1 MMESSRGGGACPGVF
16 RRLVTSKSLRPSVWL
31 VFVAAFVSLSTVAA
45 AQSFTVAVG
54 VQGSPVAVAV
64 NPVTGQI
71 YVANNGSAS
80 VTVISGTSDNVVA
93 TISVGTTPSA
103 IAVDAFTN
111 TIYVA
116 NSGSGNVSVIS
127 GATNTVIATVTVGT
141 TPSAIAVDPLASIVY
156 VANSGTNNLSV
167 IPEAANAVSATVPT
181 GSNPVAVA
189 LNPQKHVIYVANK
202 GSGNVTVI
210 SGASNTVSATVTA
223 GTNPVSVAV
232 NPLTNQIYV
241 ANNGSNNVTLIA
253 GATNATATVADPN
266 AMGPVAV
273 TVNSVTGNAYVANS
287 TSNNV
292 TEIATGTNA
301 TTTIT
306 DSNATVPVA
315 VAVNP
320 TTNEIYVA
328 NSGSSNV
335 TAIAG
340 TNNATTTLTD
350 PGARAPAAIAVNS
363 VTHQVYV
370 ANSGGGS
377 VSCFNGAT
385 NGTITLT
392 DSKATQP
399 AAVALNPVNHLVFIA
414 NSGSNNVTVLS
425 GSTFGAPATLAST
438 IADTNAVHP
447 VAIAVDPVT
456 NQDYVANQ
464 TSNNV
469 TLISGSGVTTTIADP
484 NAKGPIAVAVNP
496 VTNKIYVANSTSNNV
511 TVIDGVTNAVS
522 TMSDPNALAPAAIGV
537 NPATGKVYVA
547 NGGSN
552 NVSVFDPLD
561 STVLT
566 ITDPSASRPTA
577 IAVNSVTSTIYVAN
591 FTSDN
596 VTVINGVTNQI
607 STTIDADL
615 NPIALAVNANTNVIY
630 VANSG
635 RNNVTVIN
643 GATLTVAATVAA
655 GTSPHAIAVDP
666 ATNQIYVVN
675 NGNGGTDPGS
685 ITDIDGFSVTSVTF
699 SDPNASAP
707 VALAIDPTTSQI
719 YIANSTSGNIT
730 DAAEQSIQLNEVS
743 KFQGPVNQSSNVLA
757 TETPTFMYDSTS
769 PANETL
775 DASFYQLD
783 SWTGVWTAA
792 MSTSTANQYSASINV
807 PLTPGFHI
815 GYAFGT
821 DGQEGTS
828 ANTGPQSSPLIGNIA
843 SYGFI
848 VAPPIADPSP
858 ATVNF
863 GTQIT
868 HTASAAQTVT
878 LGNPS
883 ANPLTFSYAFTGTN
897 ASDFS
902 EGPGDTCSTAGG
914 QLAANSSCTVSVI
927 FTPSTNGAESGGLTF
942 TDNSDGI
949 SGSSQTV
956 QLNGSGTAVPTF
968 TLTVAEAGSG
978 LGSVSSAPAG
988 ITCQPNCSAAF
999 NQGVPVTLTAAPGMG
1014 STFAGWSGACSGSG
1028 SCVVTMNSNQTVT
1041 ATFNL
1046 IGTTA
1051 CSASGSTI
1059 WTGGGGNS
1067 NWSNASN
1074 WSTDAVPNSATVT
1087 VCISDGHAAAAVSLD
1102 ISAEVLN
1109 LVIDS
1114 GSSLTITNNE
1124 DLNIAGGLYNAG
1136 QVILAANGNQ
1146 TNLSATGAITVTGG
1160 GSILMNVGG
1169 NGGTPVIRQD
1179 ASGSSFTNVNNTI
1192 SGQGQIG
1199 NGNVAFI
1206 NQAGGTVNANGAG
1219 RTLLL
1224 NPSSAVN
1231 SGLFE
1236 ASNQGV
1242 LQTTVTI
1249 NNAGGTITAQS
1260 ASQVQFLG
1268 GTDIQGGMLSTASGA
1283 TFLGTAAGNT
1293 AVLDGSSHGA
1303 LTNAGVYTIQN
1314 NGDAELIGSIVNT
1327 GSFQIAANGNQT
1339 NLSMSGT
1346 VTLSGAGT
1354 VVMSIGGNGG
1364 TPVIR
1369 EDPASSSLINVN
1381 NTISG
1386 VGQVGNGNL
1395 AVTNEANGKVEAT
1408 GSALLINAT
1417 QFTNQGLLE
1426 ATANGTLETATL
1438 IVNAGGNITAT
1449 GTAAAVDL
1457 LNGTRIEG
1465 GQLNE
1470 TNGAG
1475 FFGIIVSNA
1484 VILDGST
1491 QGQLINT
1498 ATFTIQN
1505 NSDAEVLGTIN
1516 NTGSFQ
1522 VAANGNQTNLSA
1534 SGPVTLTGGGLVSMT
1549 IGGNGGVPVIRQ
1561 DSSNSTL
1568 TNVNNTFAGAGQ
1580 VGNGNLAFI
1589 NQPGGVLNANSSGQ
1603 VLLMNAVHPI
1613 NQGVFEAT
1621 GGGIFQ
1627 MNVVLNNAGG
1637 LITAGSSSQVQ
1648 FMNGSGVQGGTLS
1661 SASGATFFGLVA
1673 SNSTVLDG
1681 STQGPLNNAAAFT
1694 IANNADTEVMGTIN
1708 NTGSFQIA
1716 ANGNQTNFSALGVVT
1731 LTGGGSILMTVGG
1744 NGGTPVIR
1752 QDTANSTFINVN
1764 NTISGSGQVGN
1775 GNVIFINE
1783 PGGTVDANVSGATLL
1798 FNPASPVNQGL
1809 LESAN
1814 GGILQ
1819 FNVTL
1824 NNSAGV
1830 ITAGSGSQVLFSNGA
1845 DLQGGLLNAASGA
1858 SFVGVIGSNSVV
1870 LDGSTRGPLTN
1881 QTAFTIQ
1888 NNADAE
1894 MFGTINNQ
1902 GSIIVAANGNQTNL
1916 SASGPVTLTGGGLVS
1931 MTVGGNGGT
1940 PVIRQDSGNSVLTNV
1955 NNTITGAGQVG
1966 NGNMVFVNDP
1976 AGKVIAS
1983 LSGQTLAFNAVNPI
1997 NQGILESTGGGILQ
2011 FSVTVNNSG
2020 GTINAGPSSQVLF
2033 SNGADIQGGLMSSDP
2048 AATYFGL
2055 IGGNEVVLDGTTHG
2069 TLANAA
2075 KFTVG
2080 NNGDTELM
2088 GTITNTGS
2096 LQVAANGNQTN
2107 LSMLGAVTL
2116 GGNGTVV
2123 MSIGGN
2129 GGTPVIRQDQG
2140 NSSLTNSGN
2149 SITGPGQMQLPVYLQ
2164 TAGFIQIPTGIS
2176 DSITTFNISGG
2187 DAQIDGGLTVSGG
2200 VTTSGTGVVSG
2211 AGTIGSSVANAGI
2224 TEGGDVP
2231 AAGKLTIGGSQS
2243 FVQSSGGAYEVAIGG
2258 LTGGTQYSQLAV
2270 SGTASLA
2277 GALNIRFVNGFT
2289 PSLGNSFTILTASS
2303 VSGTFSTINSPALP
2317 AGLAWSVTNNG
2328 TSVVLTAG
2336 QGSPASSTLRI
2347 TGTGTGSGTVT
2358 DDLGQI
2364 NCTITSGV
2372 ASGTCTGTYQNGAVA
2387 ILTATPS
2394 PASNFTGW
2402 STCTGTSTCSVTV
2415 SGTATEQVT
2424 FASIVPTFSISV
2436 TDLGTGTGSVT
2447 DNMGLIDCSEAKGLV
2462 SGTCMASY
2470 PSGTRVTLTENAT
2483 APTTFGGWGNACAS
2497 SAGAQTCVLTV
2508 SSALA
2513 VSANFVPP
2521 PTSIN
2526 VTFNPGSNVTQIAA
2540 FDCPSNP
2547 NPTPANPCT
2556 DANAHAL
2563 QLAIPSVGTGFTVT
2577 VTATEVPPTLADGL
2591 CETGNTVLNDFDCR
2605 FATFFNYGA
2614 DSNGNTIV
2622 PLCYP
2627 YANGNCVHYDVY
2639 SGTPGTEP
2647 NPSFYSGGVNWT
2659 VTWNNDTFTPPSRY
2673 TGSTPQLY
2681 DDPDYAVTP
2690 SSAVGTICT
2699 QPMTI
2704 NGAPQTYACQFEF
2717 DITTF
2722 FNPTEPVDAGIGG
2735 TTKQLNDVVVAF
2747 PPNTAGQLKVT
2758 STPDAA
2764 TTNAGAPIGITIT
2777 VSNAGPGVED
2787 NVALNDPLP
2796 AGTGVSWSI
2805 SPAYSGP
2812 GTCSI
2817 AGAVGSQVLT
2827 CSFGNLASGASASL
2841 HIASASAGA
2850 GTYVNA
2856 ATVTVNNQQFLSIA
2870 TITVAQVAPVFSGL
2884 TPSQSISAGTTS
2896 ILLSGTISAVGPV
2909 YPATGETVSVTIN
2922 GSAHPA
2928 TIGANGAFTAVFPTS
2943 AIPASATPYTITY
2956 NYAGDANL
2964 TPATNTSTTLT
2975 VNAVVGSVTLTIT
2988 EMGTGTGAVTDN
3000 TSQID
3005 CSEANGIVTGTCSAS
3020 YPTGTQV
3027 QLTANATSPSTFG
3040 GWTNACAVDGTST
3053 SCGLKLTS
3061 SVTATANFLP
3071 APQNVTF
3078 NFTPGTNVT
3087 QQGIFSCPS
3096 NPNPTPTNPC
3106 TDQNAHTLQLQLPQV
3121 NTPFTIT
3128 LTATEVPPNQG
3139 TGLCKSGDTVLNDF
3153 NCRFTTFFDYG
3164 LDGSG
3169 DTIVPLC
3176 YPYANGNC
3184 VHYAVYSGTP
3194 GTEPNPSFYS
3204 GPVGWTITWNND
3216 TFVPSSFWA
3225 GSTPQLYD
3233 DPDYAVTPTSAIGS
3247 VCTQPMTINGVAQT
3261 YSCQFEFD
3269 ITTFFN
3275 PTAPVDAGI
3284 GGTTKQL
3291 NDVVVAFPP
3300 TTTGAGQLAST
3311 STSSST
3317 APGSPIS
3324 FTIAVSNAGPGTEN
3338 GVTLND
3344 PLPDVSSS
3352 NWTFSPAYSG
3362 PGTCSITGAAGA
3374 QTLSCTFGNLA
3385 AGTKFSIGVT
3395 NPTAAAGS
3403 YTNTATITAGNEQVL
3418 SISSATILASG
3429 SSFSALT
3436 PSQSIVF
3443 GTATVTLSGVISA
3456 PGPLYPPTTETVS
3469 VTINGVAKTAPIGAS
3484 GAFTLAYPA
3493 ATIPATATPYTVTY
3507 SYAGDSTFAAATNS
3521 ATTLT
3526 VTPASQTIT
3535 FTGGPAAAAYGST
3548 FGVSAT
3554 ASSGLTVTITA
3565 SGACTISG
3573 GAGSGTVTMTSG
3585 TGNCVVTANQAGN
3598 SNFSAAPPK
3607 SSSTTAQTASSTTV
3621 ISSNSPNPS
3630 TTGQAVAIGVKVT
3643 GAGTPTGSV
3652 HVNAS
3657 TGEACTATL
3666 ASGAGTCSITFTT
3679 TGPRTLTA
3687 VYSGDGNFNGG
3698 TSAGVTQT
3706 VNAAATSTL
3715 KISPSSVNFGNV
3727 YVGLL
3732 SIQFVTLTNSS
3743 TTPIAINKIAI
3754 SGSGE
3759 TPREFVAVPLCPPTL
3774 AAKSS
3779 CIVLVSFIPS
3789 HDQTTAQSASLV
3801 ITDSAAGSPQSVP
3814 LSGTPINP
3822 QASLRPLVLNF
3833 ASQKVGSTS
3842 TAQTITLE
3850 NTGTTP
3856 LTLGTISINGNFALA
3871 SGTTCAKGGTVN
3883 PSAACIIK
3891 VAFVPRSKGKVSGS
3905 AIVTDNALISPQIAI
3920 LSGTGD

>member
-1 MMESSRGGGACPGVF
+1 MESSRGGSACPGVF
-16 RRLVTSKSLRPSVWL
+16 RRLVTLKSLRPSIWL
-31 VFVAAFVSLSTVAA
+31 AFAA
-45 AQSFTVAVG
+45 ALVSFPAVLSAQNFTV
-54 VQGSPVAVAV
+54 SIAVAGTPGAIAV
-64 NPVTGQI
+64 DPVTGQI
-71 YVANNGSAS
+71 YVANAGSGS
-80 VTVISGTSDNVVA
+80 VSVIAGSTEAVVA
-93 TISVGTTPSA
+93 TIPVGTTPTA
-103 IAVDAFTN
+103 IAVDSLTN

-116 NSGSGNVSVIS
+116 NSGSGNVSVIN
-127 GATNTVIATVTVGT
+127 GATNTVVATVTVGT
-141 TPSAIAVDPLASIVY
+141 SPSAIAVDPLASVVY

-167 IPEAANAVSATVPT
+167 IPEATNAVSATVPT
-181 GSNPVAVA
+181 GTNPVAVA
-189 LNPQKHVIYVANK
+189 VNPQKHMIYVANK
-202 GSGNVTVI
+202 GSGSVSVI
-210 SGASNTVSATVTA
+210 SGASNAVSATVAA

-253 GATNATATVADPN
+253 GATNATTTVADPN
-266 AMGPVAV
+266 ALGPVAV
-273 TVNSVTGNAYVANS
+273 AVNSVTGNAYVANS
-287 TSNNV
+287 ASNNV

-306 DSNATVPVA
+306 DPHATAPSAVAVNLTTNQIYVANGGSNDITAITGTSNVTTTLSDPGARNPAAIAVNPATHQVYAANAGSNSVSGFNGATNATTTLTDSRAVQPVA

-320 TTNEIYVA
+320 
-328 NSGSSNV
+328 
-335 TAIAG
+335 
-340 TNNATTTLTD
+340 
-350 PGARAPAAIAVNS
+350 
-363 VTHQVYV
+363 
-370 ANSGGGS
+370 
-377 VSCFNGAT
+377 
-385 NGTITLT
+385 
-392 DSKATQP
+392 
-399 AAVALNPVNHLVFIA
+399 VNHLVFVA
-414 NSGSNNVTVLS
+414 NSTSNNVTVLN
-425 GSTFGAPATLAST
+425 GSLFGAPATVAGT
-438 IADTNAVHP
+438 IADPSAVDP
-447 VAIAVDPVT
+447 VAVAVDPVT
-456 NQDYVANQ
+456 NQDYVANRN
-464 TSNNV
+464 SNNV
-469 TLISGSGVTTTIADP
+469 TLISTSGVITTITDP
-484 NAKGPIAVAVNP
+484 NAKAPVAVAVNP

-522 TMSDPNALAPAAIGV
+522 TISDPNALGPAAIAV

-547 NGGSN
+547 NSGSN
-552 NVSVFDPLD
+552 NVSVFDPLN

-566 ITDPSASRPTA
+566 ITDPAANRPV
-577 IAVNSVTSTIYVAN
+577 AVVVNPVTDTVYVAN

-596 VTVINGVTNQI
+596 VSVINGATNQI
-607 STTIDADL
+607 TMTIDADL
-615 NPIALAVNANTNVIY
+615 NPIALDVNANTNLIY

-643 GATLTVAATVAA
+643 GATLTVAATVGA
-655 GTSPHAIAVDP
+655 GTAPHAIAVDP

-675 NGNGGTDPGS
+675 NGNGGSDPGS
-685 ITDIDGFSVTSVTF
+685 MTDIDGISLTSVTF

-719 YIANSTSGNIT
+719 YITNSSSGNVT
-730 DAAEQSIQLNEVS
+730 DAAEQSIQVNEVS
-743 KFQGPVNQSSNVLA
+743 NFQGPVNQSSNVLA
-757 TETPTFMYDSTS
+757 TETPTFIYDSMS

-783 SWTGVWTAA
+783 SWSGAWTAA
-792 MSTSTANQYSASINV
+792 MPTGTASQYSAAVTS
-807 PLTPGFHI
+807 PLTPGFHL

-821 DGQEGTS
+821 DGEEGTS
-828 ANTGPQSSPLIGNIA
+828 PNTGPQSSPLIGNIA
-843 SYGFI
+843 AYGFI

-858 ATVNF
+858 ASMNF
-863 GTQIT
+863 GTQTT
-868 HTASAAQTVT
+868 HTASAAQTVK
-878 LGNPS
+878 LANPS
-883 ANPLTFSYAFTGTN
+883 ANPLAFTYAFTGTN
-897 ASDFS
+897 ASDFT
-902 EGPGDTCSTAGG
+902 EGPGDTCGTDGG
-914 QLAANSSCTVSVI
+914 QLPANSICTVSVV
-927 FTPSTNGAESGGLTF
+927 FTPSTNGSEGGGLTF
-942 TDNSDGI
+942 SDNSNGI

-956 QLNGSGTAVPTF
+956 QLTGSGSAVPTF
-968 TLTVAEAGSG
+968 TLSVAEAGSG
-978 LGSVSSAPAG
+978 LGSVSSTPTG
-988 ITCQPNCSAAF
+988 INCQPNCSSAF
-999 NQGVPVTLTAAPGMG
+999 NQGASVTLTATPLAG
-1014 STFAGWSGACSGSG
+1014 STFAGWSGACTGTG
-1028 SCVVTMNSNQTVT
+1028 SCIVNMNSNQTVT

-1051 CSASGSTI
+1051 CNASGATI

-1074 WSTDAVPNSATVT
+1074 WSTGAVPNSATVT
-1087 VCISDGHAAAAVSLD
+1087 VCISDGHAAAAVNLD
-1102 ISAEVLN
+1102 VSAEAGT

-1114 GSSLTITNNE
+1114 GSSLTISNNL
-1124 DLNIAGGLYNAG
+1124 DLEIAGSLYNAG
-1136 QVILAANGNQ
+1136 QLIVAANGNQ
-1146 TNLSATGAITVTGG
+1146 TNLSASGAITVAGG

-1179 ASGSSFTNVNNTI
+1179 TSGSTFTNVNNTI
-1192 SGQGQIG
+1192 SGRGQIG

-1206 NQAGGTVNANGAG
+1206 NQAGGTVNANSAG
-1219 RTLLL
+1219 STLLL

-1242 LQTTVTI
+1242 LQADVTI
-1249 NNAGGTITAQS
+1249 NNAGGTITALS
-1260 ASQVQFLG
+1260 GSQVGFLNSA
-1268 GTDIQGGMLSTASGA
+1268 DIQGGTLSTASGA
-1283 TFLGTAAGNT
+1283 TFLGTTGNNT
-1293 AVLDGSSHGA
+1293 VVLDGSTHGA

-1314 NGDAELIGSIVNT
+1314 NGDTELIGSIINT

-1346 VTLSGAGT
+1346 VTLSGGGT
-1354 VVMSIGGNGG
+1354 VVMSVGGNGG

-1369 EDPASSSLINVN
+1369 QDPASSSLINVN
-1381 NTISG
+1381 NTIAG
-1386 VGQVGNGNL
+1386 VGQIGNGSL

-1426 ATANGTLETATL
+1426 AAANGTLETDTL
-1438 IVNAGGNITAT
+1438 IVNAGGNLTAT

-1470 TNGAG
+1470 SNGAG
-1475 FFGIIVSNA
+1475 FFGVISGNTA
-1484 VILDGST
+1484 VLDGST

-1505 NSDAEVLGTIN
+1505 NADAEVLGTIS

-1534 SGPVTLTGGGLVSMT
+1534 SGPVTLTGGGLVAMT
-1549 IGGNGGVPVIRQ
+1549 VGGNGGIPVIRQ
-1561 DSSNSTL
+1561 DSANSTL

-1589 NQPGGVLNANSSGQ
+1589 NQPGGVLNANSAGQ
-1603 VLLMNAVHPI
+1603 TMLMNAVHPV

-1621 GGGIFQ
+1621 GGGIFE

-1637 LITAGSSSQVQ
+1637 LITAAGSSQVQ
-1648 FMNGSGVQGGTLS
+1648 FVNGSDVQGGTLS
-1661 SASGATFFGLVA
+1661 SSSGAAFFGVVG
-1673 SNSTVLDG
+1673 SNGVVLDG

-1694 IANNADTEVMGTIN
+1694 IANNGDAELIGTIN

-1716 ANGNQTNFSALGVVT
+1716 ANGNQTNLGASGAVT
-1731 LTGGGSILMTVGG
+1731 LTGGGSILMTIGG

-1752 QDTANSTFINVN
+1752 ADVGGASFINVN
-1764 NTISGSGQVGN
+1764 NAISGAGQVGN

-1783 PGGTVDANVSGATLL
+1783 PGGTVDANLSGATLL
-1798 FNPASPVNQGL
+1798 FNAVNPVNQGL
-1809 LESAN
+1809 LKSAN

-1819 FNVTL
+1819 FDVTL

-1830 ITAGSGSQVLFSNGA
+1830 ITAGPGSQVLFSNGA
-1845 DLQGGLLNAASGA
+1845 DIQGGLLSSDPAATNFGL
-1858 SFVGVIGSNSVV
+1858 IGSNEVV

-1881 QTAFTIQ
+1881 QASFTIQ

-1894 MFGTINNQ
+1894 IFGTIVNT
-1902 GSIIVAANGNQTNL
+1902 GSIQVAANGNQTNL
-1916 SASGPVTLTGGGLVS
+1916 SAIGLVTLTGGGLVS
-1931 MTVGGNGGT
+1931 MTIGGNGGT
-1940 PVIRQDSGNSVLTNV
+1940 PVIRQDSGGSLLTNV
-1955 NNTITGAGQVG
+1955 NNTFSGAGQVG
-1966 NGNMVFVNDP
+1966 NGNLVFVNDP

-1983 LSGQTLAFNAVNPI
+1983 ISGKTLLFNPVNPV

-2011 FSVTVNNSG
+2011 FDVTVNNSG
-2020 GTINAGPSSQVLF
+2020 GTISAGPSSQVLF
-2033 SNGADIQGGLMSSDP
+2033 SNGADIQGGLLSSDP
-2048 AATYFGL
+2048 TATNFGL

-2069 TLANAA
+2069 TLVNAA

-2088 GTITNTGS
+2088 GAITNTGS
-2096 LQVAANGNQTN
+2096 IQVGANGNQTN

-2129 GGTPVIRQDQG
+2129 GGTPVIRQNTG
-2140 NSSLTNSGN
+2140 GSSLTNSGN
-2149 SITGPGQMQLPVYLQ
+2149 SITGPGQMQLPVYMQ

-2176 DSITTFNISGG
+2176 DSITTFSIGGG
-2187 DAQIDGGLTVSGG
+2187 DAQIDGSLTVSGG
-2200 VTTSGTGVVSG
+2200 VATSGAGVVSG
-2211 AGTIGSSVANAGI
+2211 AGTIASSVANGGI

-2231 AAGKLTIGGSQS
+2231 GAGKLTIGSSQT
-2243 FVQSSGGAYEVAIGG
+2243 FVQSSAGAYEVALGG
-2258 LTGGTQYSQLAV
+2258 LTAGTYSQLAV
-2270 SGTASLA
+2270 GGSASLA
-2277 GALNIRFVNGFT
+2277 GALNVRFVNGFA

-2303 VSGTFSTINSPALP
+2303 VSGTFSMINSPALP
-2317 AGLAWSVTNNG
+2317 AGLAWSVAYNA

-2336 QGSPASSTLRI
+2336 QGSPANSTLRI
-2347 TGTGTGSGTVT
+2347 TGTGTGSGTIT

-2364 NCTITSGV
+2364 NCTVTSGV

-2387 ILTATPS
+2387 ILSATPNA
-2394 PASNFTGW
+2394 ASNFTGW
-2402 STCTGTSTCSVTV
+2402 STCAGTSTCNVTV
-2415 SGTATEQVT
+2415 SGTATEQVS

-2447 DNMGLIDCSEAKGLV
+2447 DNTGLIDCSEASGLV
-2462 SGTCMASY
+2462 TGTCMASY
-2470 PSGTRVTLTENAT
+2470 PSGTQVTLTENAS

-2526 VTFNPGSNVTQIAA
+2526 VTFNPGSNVTQMAA

-2563 QLAIPSVGTGFTVT
+2563 QLAIPTVGTGFTVT

-2647 NPSFYSGGVNWT
+2647 NSSFYGGGVNWK

-2690 SSAVGTICT
+2690 TSAVGTVCT

-2704 NGAPQTYACQFEF
+2704 NGAPQSYACQFEF

-2747 PPNTAGQLKVT
+2747 PPNTAGQLNVT

-2764 TTNAGAPIGITIT
+2764 TTNAGAPIGITIA

-2812 GTCSI
+2812 GTCAI
-2817 AGAVGSQVLT
+2817 AGAIGSQVLT
-2827 CSFGNLASGASASL
+2827 CSFGTLESGANASL
-2841 HIASASAGA
+2841 HITSASAGA

-2870 TITVAQVAPVFSGL
+2870 TITVGQVAPVFSGL
-2884 TPSQSISAGTTS
+2884 TPSQSISAGTAAVS
-2896 ILLSGTISAVGPV
+2896 LSGTLSATGPV
-2909 YPATGETVSVTIN
+2909 YPASGETVSVTIN
-2922 GSAHPA
+2922 GSAQPA
-2928 TIGANGAFTAVFPTS
+2928 TIGANGAFTVAFPTS
-2943 AIPASATPYTITY
+2943 TIPASATPYTITY

-2964 TPATNTSTTLT
+2964 TSVTNTSTTLT

-2988 EMGTGTGAVTDN
+2988 ELGTGTGAVTDDAGK
-3000 TSQID
+3000 ID

-3027 QLTANATSPSTFG
+3027 LLTANPTAPSTFG
-3040 GWTNACAVDGTST
+3040 GWTNACAVDGTGA
-3053 SCGLKLTS
+3053 SCGLTLTS
-3061 SVTATANFLP
+3061 SATATANFLP
-3071 APQNVTF
+3071 PPQNVTF
-3078 NFTPGTNVT
+3078 NFNPGTNVT

-3106 TDQNAHTLQLQLPQV
+3106 TDSNAHTLGLQLPQV

-3139 TGLCKSGDTVLNDF
+3139 TGLCKPGDTVLNDF

-3194 GTEPNPSFYS
+3194 GTEPNPSFYT
-3204 GPVGWTITWNND
+3204 GPVAWTITWNND
-3216 TFVPSSFWA
+3216 TFVPTSFWA

-3233 DPDYAVTPTSAIGS
+3233 DPDYAATPTSAVGS
-3247 VCTQPMTINGVAQT
+3247 VCTQPMTINGVAQI

-3338 GVTLND
+3338 SVTLND

-3352 NWTFSPAYSG
+3352 NWIFSPAYSG
-3362 PGTCSITGAAGA
+3362 PGTCSIGGAAGA

-3385 AGTKFSIGVT
+3385 AGTSFRVEVT
-3395 NPTAAAGS
+3395 NPTPGAGT
-3403 YTNTATITAGNEQVL
+3403 YTNTATITAANQQIL
-3418 SISSATILASG
+3418 SITSATISATTT
-3429 SSFSALT
+3429 SFSGLS
-3436 PSQSIVF
+3436 PSPSIAF

-3456 PGPLYPPTTETVS
+3456 PGPLYPPITEKVS
-3469 VTINGVAKTAPIGAS
+3469 VSINGSSQTAPIGANGTFS
-3484 GAFTLAYPA
+3484 LAFPA
-3493 ATIPATATPYTVTY
+3493 ATIPASATPYTITY
-3507 SYAGDSTFAAATNS
+3507 SYAGDTQFASATNT

-3526 VTPASQTIT
+3526 VTPAGQTIT
-3535 FTGGPAAAAYGST
+3535 FTGGPATAAYGST

-3573 GAGSGTVTMTSG
+3573 GRGSGTVTMTSG
-3585 TGNCVVTANQAGN
+3585 TGTCVVAANQAGN
-3598 SNFSAAPPK
+3598 SNYAAA
-3607 SSSTTAQTASSTTV
+3607 SQQTSSTAALKASSTTT
-3621 ISSNSPNPS
+3621 ISSNSPNPA
-3630 TTGQAVAIGVKVT
+3630 TTGQAVAIAVKVT
-3643 GAGTPTGSV
+3643 GTGTPTGSV
-3652 HVNAS
+3652 QIKAS
-3657 TGEACTATL
+3657 TGETCTATV

-3679 TGPRTLTA
+3679 AGPRTLQA
-3687 VYSGDGNFNGG
+3687 VYSGDSNFNGS
-3698 TSAGVTQT
+3698 TSVGVTQT

-3732 SIQFVTLTNSS
+3732 GIQFVTLTNSGA
-3743 TTPIAINKIAI
+3743 TPISINKIAI

-3759 TPREFVAVPLCPPTL
+3759 TPREFLALPLCPPTL
-3774 AAKSS
+3774 AAKFS
-3779 CIVLVSFIPS
+3779 CIVLVTFIPS
-3789 HDQTTAQSASLV
+3789 HDQTATQSASLV
-3801 ITDSAAGSPQSVP
+3801 ISDSAAGSPQSVP

-3822 QASLRPLVLNF
+3822 QASLSPFVLNF
-3833 ASQKVGSTS
+3833 APQKVGSTS
-3842 TAQTITLE
+3842 AAQTITVE

-3856 LTLGTISINGNFALA
+3856 LTLGTISINGNFTLA
-3871 SGTTCAKGGTVN
+3871 AGTTCAKGGTVN
-3883 PSAACIIK
+3883 PSTACIIH
-3891 VAFVPRSKGKVSGS
+3891 VAFAPKSKGRANGS
-3905 AIVTDNALISPQIAI
+3905 VIVNDNALISPQVAI

>member
-1 MMESSRGGGACPGVF
+1 MMETSRGGCACPGVF
-16 RRLVTSKSLRPSVWL
+16 RRLVISNSLRAGTWL
-31 VFVAAFVSLSTVAA
+31 ALVAAFVSLSTVAA

-54 VQGSPVAVAV
+54 VQGTPVAVAL
-64 NPVTGQI
+64 NPITGQI
-71 YVANNGSAS
+71 YVANNGSAT
-80 VTVISGTSDNVVA
+80 VTVISGATESVVA
-93 TISVGTTPSA
+93 TIPVGTTPSA
-103 IAVDAFTN
+103 IAVDALTN

-127 GATNTVIATVTVGT
+127 GATNAVIATVAVGT
-141 TPSAIAVDPLASIVY
+141 TPSALAVDPLASIVY

-167 IPEAANAVSATVPT
+167 IPEATNAVSATVTT
-181 GSNPVAVA
+181 GTNPVAVA
-189 LNPQKHVIYVANK
+189 VNPQKHVIYVANK

-241 ANNGSNNVTLIA
+241 ANNGSNSVTLIA
-253 GATNATATVADPN
+253 GATNATTTVADPN
-266 AMGPVAV
+266 AMGLVAV
-273 TVNSVTGNAYVANS
+273 TVNSVTGNVYVANS

-301 TTTIT
+301 TTTIA
-306 DSNATVPVA
+306 DPNATAPSA

-320 TTNEIYVA
+320 TTNQIYVA

-335 TAIAG
+335 TAISG
-340 TNNATTTLTD
+340 SNNAIITLSD
-350 PGARAPAAIAVNS
+350 PSARTPAAIAVNPA
-363 VTHQVYV
+363 THQIYA
-370 ANSGGGS
+370 ANSGS
-377 VSCFNGAT
+377 ATLSCFNGAT
-385 NGTITLT
+385 NSTTTVT
-392 DSKATQP
+392 DSKAVQP
-399 AAVALNPVNHLVFIA
+399 AAVAVNPVNHQVFVA
-414 NSGSNNVTVLS
+414 NSASNNVTVLS
-425 GSTFGAPATLAST
+425 GSLFGASAAVART
-438 IADTNAVHP
+438 IADANAVHP
-447 VAIAVDPVT
+447 AAVVVNPVT
-456 NQDYVANQ
+456 NQEYVANQ
-464 TSNNV
+464 NSNNV
-469 TLISGSGVTTTIADP
+469 TLISTSGATTTISDP
-484 NAKGPIAVAVNP
+484 NAKSPVALAVNP
-496 VTNKIYVANSTSNNV
+496 VANKIYVANSTSNNV
-511 TVIDGVTNAVS
+511 TVIDGATNTVS
-522 TMSDPNALAPAAIGV
+522 TISDPNALAPAAIAV

-552 NVSVFDPLD
+552 NISVFDPLD

-566 ITDPSASRPTA
+566 ISDPSASRPTA
-577 IAVNSVTSTIYVAN
+577 VAVNSTTNTVYVAN

-596 VTVINGVTNQI
+596 VTVINGTTNQI

-615 NPIALAVNANTNVIY
+615 NPIALDVNANTNVIY

-643 GATLTVAATVAA
+643 GATLTAAATVTA
-655 GTSPHAIAVDP
+655 GTSPHAIAVDA

-685 ITDIDGFSVTSVTF
+685 ITDIDGFSLTSVTF
-699 SDPNASAP
+699 GDPNASAP

-719 YIANSTSGNIT
+719 YIANNTSGNIT
-730 DAAEQSIQLNEVS
+730 DAAEQSIQQNEVS
-743 KFQGPVNQSSNVLA
+743 NFQGPVNQSSNILA
-757 TETPTFMYDSTS
+757 TETPTIIYNSTS

-783 SWTGVWTAA
+783 SWAGAWIAA
-792 MSTSTANQYSASINV
+792 MSTSTANQYSAAVTV
-807 PLTPGFHI
+807 PLAPGFHM
-815 GYAFGT
+815 GYAFGA
-821 DGQEGTS
+821 DGEEGTS
-828 ANTGPQSSPLIGNIA
+828 VNAGPQSSPLIGNTA
-843 SYGFI
+843 SYGFV

-858 ATVNF
+858 ANVNF
-863 GTQIT
+863 GAQIT
-868 HTASAAQTVT
+868 HTASAAQTVK

-883 ANPLTFSYAFTGTN
+883 ANPLAFTYTFSGTN

-914 QLAANSSCTVSVI
+914 QLAANASCTVLVV
-927 FTPSTNGAESGGLTF
+927 FTPSTNGAETAALTF

-949 SGSSQTV
+949 SGSPQSV
-956 QLNGSGTAVPTF
+956 GLSGSGSAVPTF
-968 TLTVAEAGSG
+968 TLSVGQAGSG
-978 LGSVSSAPAG
+978 LGSVSSTPAG
-988 ITCQPNCSAAF
+988 ISCQPNCSAAF
-999 NQGVPVTLTAAPGMG
+999 NQGTAVTLTAAPTAG
-1014 STFAGWSGACSGSG
+1014 STFAGWSGACTGNG
-1028 SCVVTMNSNQTVT
+1028 SCVVTMNSSQTVT

-1046 IGTTA
+1046 TGSTA
-1051 CSASGSTI
+1051 CIVAGSVI
-1059 WTGGGGNS
+1059 WTGGASGSWNTGS
-1067 NWSNASN
+1067 NWSGG
-1074 WSTDAVPNSATVT
+1074 TVPNGAGVNVCINDGNTTPSAVT
-1087 VCISDGHAAAAVSLD
+1087 VNSNITIGSLT
-1102 ISAEVLN
+1102 
-1109 LVIDS
+1109 IDS
-1114 GSSLTITNNE
+1114 GSSLTIANNV
-1124 DLNIAGGLYNAG
+1124 DFGVSGNIYNAG
-1136 QVILAANGNQ
+1136 QIIVNA
-1146 TNLSATGAITVTGG
+1146 
-1160 GSILMNVGG
+1160 GG
-1169 NGGTPVIRQD
+1169 NGTAFSMNGTVTLSGHGTVSLTNGNAWLRQD
-1179 ASGSSFTNVNNTI
+1179 TGSSTLINVNNSFT
-1192 SGQGQIG
+1192 GGGQIG
-1199 NGNVAFI
+1199 NNGLTFI
-1206 NQAGGTVNANGAG
+1206 NQAGGTLNAN
-1219 RTLLL
+1219 
-1224 NPSSAVN
+1224 SSAN
-1231 SGLFE
+1231 PMLF
-1236 ASNQGV
+1236 N
-1242 LQTTVTI
+1242 
-1249 NNAGGTITAQS
+1249 
-1260 ASQVQFLG
+1260 
-1268 GTDIQGGMLSTASGA
+1268 ASGA
-1283 TFLGTAAGNT
+1283 
-1293 AVLDGSSHGA
+1293 
-1303 LTNAGVYTIQN
+1303 
-1314 NGDAELIGSIVNT
+1314 
-1327 GSFQIAANGNQT
+1327 
-1339 NLSMSGT
+1339 
-1346 VTLSGAGT
+1346 
-1354 VVMSIGGNGG
+1354 
-1364 TPVIR
+1364 
-1369 EDPASSSLINVN
+1369 
-1381 NTISG
+1381 
-1386 VGQVGNGNL
+1386 
-1395 AVTNEANGKVEAT
+1395 K
-1408 GSALLINAT
+1408 
-1417 QFTNQGLLE
+1417 NQGLLE
-1426 ATANGTLETATL
+1426 ATSGGVLQITVTINDAAGTITAANGSSVQLMNGTGIQGGTLTSGTAAGTFFGTTASTVVLDGSTEGPLTNTAVYTLANNTDTQILGTIVNSGTIAISAGGNGTPLSVVGSATLTGGGSVTMTNGNAVIREDSGNSTLTNVNNAILGSGQIGNNGLTFINQTAGVVNANSSGNVLLINAAGVVNQGLFEAQAGGTLQTNVTVNNYHANITASGAGSQVQFLNGTRIEGGTLNLTNGAAFLGTEQSTVVLDGSTQGPLTNNALYTLTNNSDTQVLGTINNTNSMLVNAGANGTALSAIAPVILTGGGNVTLTNGNALIRQDAGNASLTNVNNTIEGAGQVGNNGLTFINQPGGVLDANVNTAGSAMLMNAAGAVNQGNFEATAGGTL
-1438 IVNAGGNITAT
+1438 QIDVTVDNAGGLIN
-1449 GTAAAVDL
+1449 AAAGSQVQL

-1465 GQLNE
+1465 G
-1470 TNGAG
+1470 TMASGTG
-1475 FFGIIVSNA
+1475 TGTFFGTVNST
-1484 VILDGST
+1484 VVLDGNT
-1491 QGQLINT
+1491 QGPLNNEAFYT
-1498 ATFTIQN
+1498 LDN
-1505 NSDAEVLGTIN
+1505 NSDTQLLGTIN
-1516 NTGSFQ
+1516 NTNSFLIN
-1522 VAANGNQTNLSA
+1522 AGANGTAMSMVGA
-1534 SGPVTLTGGGLVSMT
+1534 VTLTGGGSITLTDS
-1549 IGGNGGVPVIRQ
+1549 NAWIRQ
-1561 DSSNSTL
+1561 DAAASSL
-1568 TNVNNTFAGAGQ
+1568 TNVNNTIVGSGQVGNNGLTVINDPTGTIDANSSGNTLLFNASSAVNEGTLESTAGGILEINVAVVNQNANITASGAGSAVQLANGARIEGGTMNTLNGATAFGTVASTVVLDGSTHGPLMNAAAYTLNNNTDTQVLGTLNNTNSILINAGANGTALSMLGAVTLTGGGTITMTGGNAWIRQDTGGSSLTNVNNTIVGAGQ
-1580 VGNGNLAFI
+1580 VGNGNLTVI
-1589 NQPGGVLNANSSGQ
+1589 NQV
-1603 VLLMNAVHPI
+1603 
-1613 NQGVFEAT
+1613 
-1621 GGGIFQ
+1621 
-1627 MNVVLNNAGG
+1627 
-1637 LITAGSSSQVQ
+1637 
-1648 FMNGSGVQGGTLS
+1648 GGTIN
-1661 SASGATFFGLVA
+1661 ASGA
-1673 SNSTVLDG
+1673 S
-1681 STQGPLNNAAAFT
+1681 
-1694 IANNADTEVMGTIN
+1694 
-1708 NTGSFQIA
+1708 
-1716 ANGNQTNFSALGVVT
+1716 
-1731 LTGGGSILMTVGG
+1731 
-1744 NGGTPVIR
+1744 
-1752 QDTANSTFINVN
+1752 
-1764 NTISGSGQVGN
+1764 NTI
-1775 GNVIFINE
+1775 
-1783 PGGTVDANVSGATLL
+1783 L
-1798 FNPASPVNQGL
+1798 FNAVGAVNQGL
-1809 LESAN
+1809 LEATS
-1814 GGILQ
+1814 GGTLS
-1819 FNVTL
+1819 FDVTV
-1824 NNSAGV
+1824 NNASGTISAG
-1830 ITAGSGSQVLFSNGA
+1830 AGSSVQFGNGT
-1845 DLQGGLLNAASGA
+1845 DIQGGTLTSSSAPSTFFGTTAST
-1858 SFVGVIGSNSVV
+1858 VV
-1870 LDGSTRGPLTN
+1870 LDGSTHGGLTN
-1881 QTAFTIQ
+1881 AAAYTLNNNTDTQLLGAVNNTSTFLINAGANATA
-1888 NNADAE
+1888 
-1894 MFGTINNQ
+1894 
-1902 GSIIVAANGNQTNL
+1902 L
-1916 SASGPVTLTGGGLVS
+1916 SMVGGVTLTGAG
-1931 MTVGGNGGT
+1931 TVTMSNGNAL
-1940 PVIRQDSGNSVLTNV
+1940 IRQDSG
-1955 NNTITGAGQVG
+1955 G
-1966 NGNMVFVNDP
+1966 
-1976 AGKVIAS
+1976 
-1983 LSGQTLAFNAVNPI
+1983 
-1997 NQGILESTGGGILQ
+1997 
-2011 FSVTVNNSG
+2011 
-2020 GTINAGPSSQVLF
+2020 
-2033 SNGADIQGGLMSSDP
+2033 
-2048 AATYFGL
+2048 
-2055 IGGNEVVLDGTTHG
+2055 
-2069 TLANAA
+2069 
-2075 KFTVG
+2075 
-2080 NNGDTELM
+2080 
-2088 GTITNTGS
+2088 
-2096 LQVAANGNQTN
+2096 
-2107 LSMLGAVTL
+2107 
-2116 GGNGTVV
+2116 
-2123 MSIGGN
+2123 
-2129 GGTPVIRQDQG
+2129 
-2140 NSSLTNSGN
+2140 SSLTNSGN
-2149 SITGPGQMQLPVYLQ
+2149 SISGPGQIQLPVYMQ
-2164 TAGFIQIPTGIS
+2164 TAGFIQIPAGIS

-2224 TEGGDVP
+2224 AEGGDVP
-2231 AAGKLTIGGSQS
+2231 AAGKLTIGSSQS

-2258 LTGGTQYSQLAV
+2258 LTAGTQYSQLAV
-2270 SGTASLA
+2270 GGSASLA
-2277 GALNIRFVNGFT
+2277 GALNVRFVNGFT

-2347 TGTGTGSGTVT
+2347 TGTGTGGGTVT

-2364 NCTITSGV
+2364 NCTVTAGSV
-2372 ASGTCTGTYQNGAVA
+2372 SGTCTGTYQSGAVA
-2387 ILTATPS
+2387 ILTATPNT
-2394 PASNFTGW
+2394 ASNLTGW
-2402 STCTGTSTCSVTV
+2402 STCAGTSTCSVTV
-2415 SGTATEQVT
+2415 SGTATEQVS
-2424 FASIVPTFSISV
+2424 FASIAPTFSISV
-2436 TDLGTGTGSVT
+2436 SDLGTGTGSVT
-2447 DNMGLIDCSEAKGLV
+2447 DNMGLIDCSEANGIV
-2462 SGTCMASY
+2462 SGACMASY
-2470 PSGTRVTLTENAT
+2470 PSGTQVTLTENAT

-2526 VTFNPGSNVTQIAA
+2526 VTFNPGSNVTQMAA

-2704 NGAPQTYACQFEF
+2704 NGAPQSYACQFEF

-2747 PPNTAGQLKVT
+2747 PPNTAGQLNVT

-2764 TTNAGAPIGITIT
+2764 TTNAGAPIGITLA

-2787 NVALNDPLP
+2787 NVALSDPLP

-2817 AGAVGSQVLT
+2817 GGAVGSQVLS

-2841 HIASASAGA
+2841 HITSASAGA

-2856 ATVTVNNQQFLSIA
+2856 ATVTVDNQQFLSIA
-2870 TITVAQVAPVFSGL
+2870 TIMVARVAPVFSSL
-2884 TPSQSISAGTTS
+2884 TPSQSVSAGAAS
-2896 ILLSGTISAVGPV
+2896 ISLSGTISGVGPL

-2922 GSAHPA
+2922 GSEQPA
-2928 TIGANGAFTAVFPTS
+2928 TIGTNGAFAVVFPTS
-2943 AIPASATPYTITY
+2943 TIPASATPYTITY

-2964 TPATNTSTTLT
+2964 TSATNTSTTLT

-2988 EMGTGTGAVTDN
+2988 ELGTGTGAVIDN
-3000 TSQID
+3000 TGQID

-3020 YPTGTQV
+3020 YPAGTQV
-3027 QLTANATSPSTFG
+3027 LLTANATSPSTFG
-3040 GWTNACAVDGTST
+3040 GWTNACAVDGTGT
-3053 SCGLKLTS
+3053 SCGLTLTS
-3061 SVTATANFLP
+3061 GATATANFLP
-3071 APQNVTF
+3071 PAQNVTF

-3153 NCRFTTFFDYG
+3153 NCRFTTFFNYG
-3164 LDGSG
+3164 PDGSG

-3194 GTEPNPSFYS
+3194 GTEPNPSFYT
-3204 GPVGWTITWNND
+3204 GPVAWTVTWNND
-3216 TFVPSSFWA
+3216 TFVPSSFWV

-3233 DPDYAVTPTSAIGS
+3233 DPDYAPTPASAVGS

-3362 PGTCSITGAAGA
+3362 PGTCSIGGAAGL
-3374 QTLSCTFGNLA
+3374 QTLSCSFGNLA
-3385 AGTKFSIGVT
+3385 AGTNFSVGVT

-3418 SISSATILASG
+3418 SISSATIQANAT
-3429 SSFSALT
+3429 SFSALT

-3443 GTATVTLSGVISA
+3443 GTATVTLAGVISA

-3484 GAFTLAYPA
+3484 GAFSLAYPA
-3493 ATIPATATPYTVTY
+3493 ATIPASATPYTITY
-3507 SYAGDSTFAAATNS
+3507 SYAGDGTFAGATNS
-3521 ATTLT
+3521 ATALT
-3526 VTPASQTIT
+3526 VTPAGQTIT

-3573 GAGSGTVTMTSG
+3573 GAGSGTVTMTNG
-3585 TGNCVVTANQAGN
+3585 TGICMLTANQAGN
-3598 SNFSAAPPK
+3598 SNYTAAPQQT
-3607 SSSTTAQTASSTTV
+3607 SSTTAQQASSTTT

-3643 GAGTPTGSV
+3643 GTGTPTGSV
-3652 HVNAS
+3652 QINAS
-3657 TGEACTATL
+3657 TGEACMATL

-3679 TGPRTLTA
+3679 AGPRTLTA
-3687 VYSGDGNFNGG
+3687 VYSGDGNFKGS
-3698 TSAGVTQT
+3698 TSTGVTQT

-3732 SIQFVTLTNSS
+3732 SIQFVALTNSS

-3759 TPREFVAVPLCPPTL
+3759 TPREFVALPLCPPTL

-3789 HDQTTAQSASLV
+3789 RDETTTQSASLV
-3801 ITDSAAGSPQSVP
+3801 ITDSAAGSPQSAP

-3822 QASLRPLVLNF
+3822 QASLSPSVLNF

-3856 LTLGTISINGNFALA
+3856 LTLGTISINGNFTLA

-3891 VAFVPRSKGKVSGS
+3891 VAFAPQSKGRANGS
-3905 AIVTDNALISPQIAI
+3905 VIITDSALISPQIAI